1 MSGSF
6 YFTSTR
12 SRVDFPMASMNAGKI
27 GRRLSSQR
35 GLSLVELMISLTIG
49 LFLVVGL
56 AVLFSSMSSTRNELD
71 KSSRQIENGRYA
83 IQLLSEGVRHA
94 GYYGSLVSAPTLPV
108 AMTLSTLPDPC
119 STDLS
124 DVQDS
129 IGLPLRGY
137 AGAATV
143 SALDGG
149 KLVGC
154 LDNYQPNTAVLVVR
168 RANTSVLGY
177 TSGVFNIQVSACAG
191 DTATY
196 VIAAASSAFTLH
208 TNTAATA
215 CDPLSAANVA
225 DITPYLT
232 HIYFVSSCS
241 VCTGGSADSLP
252 TLKRIDVNSG
262 GTVTT
267 ALVEGIENIQFDY
280 GIDSTLDGVP
290 DSYTNTTGHAATVP
304 ADLTEWQNV
313 MTLRIH
319 VLARN
324 LDQTAGYTDPKT
336 YSLGPASSAPGGAY
350 KRHAYSEL
358 VRINN
363 PAGRRE

>member
-1 MSGSF
+1 MSSSY
-6 YFTSTR
+6 YFTSTE
-12 SRVDFPMASMNAGKI
+12 SRIDHSFVPMNMGKI

-35 GLSLVELMISLTIG
+35 GLSLIELMISLTIG

-83 IQLLSEGVRHA
+83 IQQLVDGVRHA
-94 GYYGSLVSAPTLPV
+94 GYYGTLVSAPTLPGT
-108 AMTLSTLPDPC
+108 MTLATLPDPC
-119 STDLS
+119 STTLS
-124 DVQDS
+124 DVQTS

-137 AGAATV
+137 AGAAT
-143 SALDGG
+143 SGALDGG
-149 KLVGC
+149 KLGC
-154 LDNYQPNTAVLVVR
+154 LNNYKPNTAVLVVR
-168 RANTSVLGY
+168 RANTSVVGY
-177 TSGVFNIQVSACAG
+177 TSGVFNIQVSGCAG
-191 DTATY
+191 DTAPY

-208 TNTAATA
+208 ANTAATA
-215 CDPLSAANVA
+215 CNPLSAANVA

-232 HIYFVSSCS
+232 HIFFVSSCS

-267 ALVEGIENIQFDY
+267 SLVEGIEDIQFDY
-280 GIDSTLDGVP
+280 GIDSSLDGVP
-290 DSYTNTTGHAATVP
+290 DSYTNTTAHAAVVP
-304 ADLTEWQNV
+304 SNLTEWQNV

-324 LDQTAGYTDPKT
+324 LDPTGGYTDPKT
-336 YSLGPASSAPGGAY
+336 YSLGPASSTPGGAY

>member
-6 YFTSTR
+6 HFIAVKSQ
-12 SRVDFPMASMNAGKI
+12 SDKPLVSVNAGNV
-27 GRRLSSQR
+27 GRRLFSQR
-35 GLSLVELMISLTIG
+35 GLSLIELMISLTIG

-83 IQLLSEGVRHA
+83 IQLLADGVRHA
-94 GYYGSLVSAPTLPV
+94 GYYGTLVNAPTF
-108 AMTLSTLPDPC
+108 AGTELPDPC
-119 STDLS
+119 STTLS
-124 DVQDS
+124 VVQTS
-129 IGLPLRGY
+129 IGLPLQGY
-137 AGAATV
+137 AGAAT
-143 SALDGG
+143 AGDLDTG
-149 KLVGC
+149 KLGC
-154 LDNYQPNTAVLVVR
+154 LNNYKPNTGVLVVR
-168 RANTSVLGY
+168 RADTSILGY
-177 TSGVFNIQVSACAG
+177 TSGVFNIQVSGCAG
-191 DTATY
+191 DTAPY
-196 VIAAASSAFTLH
+196 VLNSASSAFTLH

-215 CDPLSAANVA
+215 CKPLSAANTA

-232 HIYFVSSCS
+232 HIFFVSNCS
-241 VCTGGSADSLP
+241 VCTGGSVDSLP
-252 TLKRIDVNSG
+252 TLKRIDVTPT

-280 GIDSTLDGVP
+280 GIDSSSPGDGVP
-290 DSYTNTTGHAATVP
+290 DSYITAPDH
-304 ADLTEWQNV
+304 DDMTEWKNV
-313 MTLRIH
+313 MTLRIY

-336 YSLGPASSAPGGAY
+336 YPLGPVSVTPGGAY

-358 VRINN
+358 VRLNN